1 MPKPRK
7 QAGKTF
13 RGELV
18 WIGLGAAALLVH
30 EFLRSAPGAAERYFS
45 RGLFVGFRFAWDF
58 SLGLLPIPLV
68 YLALFL
74 LLGWIFA
81 RVAARR
87 RDRRSQAPRSP
98 WKPSLF
104 NRLGNGLLFLLS
116 AAGAVVF
123 LFYVLWGFNYARPP
137 IEESLELRVL
147 PLDQRS
153 LRAEAA
159 AALRELTE
167 ARDAIEGAGPGAL
180 TAGHFP
186 ERVEGDLRRSLSDVI
201 ESLGFP
207 APGRPRVRRFRPG
220 TWLMRFF
227 ISGIYVPFLGEGYVS
242 DALTPPE
249 LPFAMA
255 HEMTHGF
262 GFTEEGTANFLAWL
276 ACEGSEEAAIRYSGR
291 LAYWGYISVELRRSD
306 PEEFRLMR
314 ERLPDGVRADLRSAS
329 RNWNRFRGRL
339 SAAAREV
346 NDRYLKSQGVREGV
360 LSYNRMVALVRAWR
374 LRPGA

>member
-1 MPKPRK
+1 MPESKKRTGV
-7 QAGKTF
+7 AL
-13 RGELV
+13 RGEAV
-18 WIGLGAAALLVH
+18 WIGLGATALLVH
-30 EFLRSAPGAAERYFS
+30 EILKSAPGAAERYFS
-45 RGLFVGFRFAWDF
+45 RGLFVGFRWAWDF

-68 YLALFL
+68 YIALIL

-87 RDRRSQAPRSP
+87 RDRRRWAPAP
-98 WKPSLF
+98 HWKPSLLS
-104 NRLGNGLLFLLS
+104 RLGSGLVFVLS

-137 IEESLELRVL
+137 IEESMDLRVL
-147 PLDQRS
+147 PLDQRA

-180 TAGHFP
+180 NAGHFP
-186 ERVEGDLRRSLSDVI
+186 DRVEGDLRRSLSDVI
-201 ESLGFP
+201 KSLGFP

-227 ISGIYVPFLGEGYVS
+227 ISGIYVPFLGEGYVA

-291 LAYWGYISVELRRSD
+291 LAYWGYITVELRRSD
-306 PEEFRLMR
+306 PKEFRLLM
-314 ERLPDGVRADLRSAS
+314 ERLPEGVRADLRAAS
-329 RNWNRFRGRL
+329 LNWNRFRGRL
-339 SAAAREV
+339 STAAREV